1 MTQGKIVIL
10 SGPSASGKTT
20 LHNKLLENPRI
31 RQKLFK
37 SISATTRAKR
47 PGEKHGKDYLFL
59 SMPMFRH
66 KIKAGHFLEWQKVFD
81 NYYGTPLKKVRE
93 LLKTGKFVLLCIDVK
108 GARVVWHKFPDAV
121 KIFIQP
127 PSIAELEKR
136 LVSRA
141 SDSIKSVE
149 LRLKT
154 AQQEM
159 VQAKDYDFVIIN
171 DSLPTAYKRLER
183 IILEQLNT
191 SSTANKIR

>member
-20 LHNKLLENPRI
+20 LHNKLLENPRV

-37 SISATTRAKR
+37 SISATTRARR

-59 SMPMFRH
+59 SQPMFRH

-81 NYYGTPLKKVRE
+81 NHYGTPIKKVKE
-93 LLKTGKFVLLCIDVK
+93 LLKSGKFVLLCIDVK
-108 GARVVWHKFPDAV
+108 GARVVWKKFPEAI
-121 KIFIQP
+121 KIFVQP
-127 PSIAELEKR
+127 PSMAELRKR

-141 SDSIKSVE
+141 SDSLKSVK

-159 VQAKDYDFVIIN
+159 AQAKDYDFVVVN
-171 DSLPTAYKRLER
+171 DRLPSAYKRLER
-183 IILEQLNT
+183 IILEVINSCPPAQ
-191 SSTANKIR
+191 